1 MFSSEPKGLAGGHG
15 LCVAILFN
23 PSLQQSFSLQTFTF
37 TGGATDYEVSG
48 SDLAEG
54 VISMITFRCWGAGG
68 GAGGPAGYNNSNL
81 TDMNITSYTNGG
93 GGAFAETSVSVE
105 AGDILTVIIAGGGTS
120 SVGQLG
126 GKGGY
131 GGGGNGGRGYDGAA
145 DGGGGGGGGGGAST
159 VTRRGILLVAAGGGG
174 GAGSSHDCCAN
185 GGGAGGV
192 LGSSGSVPTL
202 GFVDTSLS
210 SVGKGYPVGEGQQLS
225 DYIVEPYIQSGSF
238 STVAPLSGT
247 GGSGGGA
254 VGGIGGISGRY
265 LISSTGSVSV
275 VESGTSAVFDQV
287 GSFVIEAFPGI
298 SSVGGAGGAGLNG
311 GGGGGGGLF
320 GGGGGGRLV

>member
-1 MFSSEPKGLAGGHG
+1 MAGGHG

-23 PSLQQSFSLQTFTF
+23 ERLQQPFSLRNFIF
-37 TGGATDYEVSG
+37 TGAAIDYEVPG
-48 SDLAEG
+48 SDPVEG
-54 VISMITFRCWGAGG
+54 VVTMITFRCWGAGG
-68 GAGGPAGYNNSNL
+68 GAGGLAGYNNSNL
-81 TDMNITSYTNGG
+81 TDMCITSYTDGG
-93 GGAFAETSVSVE
+93 GGAFAEATVSIEV
-105 AGDILTVIIAGGGTS
+105 GDILTVIIAGGGTS

-131 GGGGNGGRGYDGAA
+131 GGGGDGGRGYDGAA
-145 DGGGGGGGGGGAST
+145 DGGGGGGGGGGTST

-185 GGGAGGV
+185 GGGAGGA

-202 GFVDTSLS
+202 GFADASLS
-210 SVGKGYPVGEGQQLS
+210 SVGKGYPMGEALELS
-225 DYIVEPYIQSGSF
+225 DYIVEPYIQTGSL
-238 STVAPLSGT
+238 SAVAALSGT

-254 VGGIGGISGRY
+254 IGGIGGLSGRY
-265 LISSTGSVSV
+265 FISSTGSVSV

-287 GSFVIEAFPGI
+287 GSFVMEAFPGI
-298 SSVGGAGGAGLNG
+298 SGVGGVGGAGLHG

-320 GGGGGGRLV
+320 GGGGGGRSE